1 LLFLRTREQ
10 VGKGSK
16 LEKCPE
22 CGLGIAEW
30 EEKIRK
36 EAENEKIRRRLMR
49 DQRLKGDKQDDPDT
63 NRKELERLR
72 ELEREI
78 LKELGIKPP
87 STFWVFFEKYTISL
101 SFAIS
106 LLIVALAGVG
116 YRYQGLYLG
125 HLGNEEAVA
134 AAPSEQI
141 RDVARLVAV
150 AVEIQQQGNQVV
162 LTEIVDATRVMRGWG
177 GENDRKLCTPHSK

>member
-1 LLFLRTREQ
+1 
-10 VGKGSK
+10 
-16 LEKCPE
+16 
-22 CGLGIAEW
+22 
-30 EEKIRK
+30 
-36 EAENEKIRRRLMR
+36 MR
-49 DQRLKGDKQDDPDT
+49 DQRLKGDKQDDPDA

-106 LLIVALAGVG
+106 LLIVSLAGAG
-116 YRYQGLYLG
+116 FRYLGLYLG
-125 HLGNEEAVA
+125 HLANEEAVA

-141 RDVARLVAV
+141 RDVARVVAV
-150 AVEIQQQGNQVV
+150 AVECAENSRLGFYYLMIEYLPSPNWRGV
-162 LTEIVDATRVMRGWG
+162 TMTSATIRWPVRFCQKLQCWQRR
-177 GENDRKLCTPHSK
+177 NWSISHDRLPSAR